1 MADNGQLDFRLKIY
15 VLELSSQISTTMTSP
30 SPSPQLPTS
39 AMAAAGTNSTLPA
52 AADVTDYVIQRTI
65 DTFEISRNDIEY
77 RAEGNA
83 NIVLSIPKRCQVLR
97 LPKKSKRLFDSFH
110 LGDSC
115 SKSRATRRGSF
126 VFANLCH
133 SECLFVL
140 CASLS
145 PSLSLHFRFV

>member
-39 AMAAAGTNSTLPA
+39 AMAAAGMNSTLPA

-110 LGDSC
+110 LGDSARFIC
-115 SKSRATRRGSF
+115 FCELVSF
-126 VFANLCH
+126 
-133 SECLFVL
+133 
-140 CASLS
+140 
-145 PSLSLHFRFV
+145 